1 MQYPNYIEKQCCH
14 SNCYET
20 VKQQTIKC
28 EILSGICYRSYPFLH
43 TVLLIDDYILD
54 FNYDLIMSKDLYMDL
69 FNFEVISKIK
79 SEDVLANLKLF
90 DGNNKF
96 VKENKITYG
105 DVCFCYYELMQI
117 FKNQQGEKQNNV

>member
-1 MQYPNYIEKQCCH
+1 MKKQ
-14 SNCYET
+14 
-20 VKQQTIKC
+20 KIMC

-54 FNYDLIMSKDLYMDL
+54 FNYDLIMAKDLYMDL

-90 DGNNKF
+90 NGKNKF

-105 DVCFCYYELMQI
+105 DVCFCYYEMLEILKNKQI
-117 FKNQQGEKQNNV
+117 ENKSNV